1 MAERPRVVIAL
12 PDPSESATVAEW
24 VVAEGLEPV
33 RRPTVKSAAEE
44 MSARAFDLLIVDAL
58 FALRDGLHA
67 GPRGRNPLMPTV
79 VVGDA
84 TAVGADALRRR
95 AMYLNRPLDRAILVC
110 TVSMAILDGRPTR
123 RSPRKLV
130 NRFNAIV
137 NGVPSHIIDVSNEGL
152 RLEIPPGRRSTPPP
166 YFNVR
171 VPDMGVAVIVQR
183 MWARTWPTE
192 GRLDV
197 LRCGGALAQNRQAA
211 EQGWRHFVDTIPVA
225 GEKGSLSWLQVR

>member
-12 PDPSESATVAEW
+12 PDSAESATVSEW
-24 VVAEGLEPV
+24 LLTEGLEPV
-33 RRPTVKSAAEE
+33 RRPTVKAAADE
-44 MSARAFDLLIVDAL
+44 MSARPFDLLIVDAL
-58 FALRDGLHA
+58 FALRHGLHA
-67 GPRGRNPLMPTV
+67 GPRGRNPLTPTV
-79 VVGDA
+79 VIGDS

-95 AMYLNRPLDRAILVC
+95 AMYLNRPVDRAILVC

-123 RSPRKLV
+123 RSPRKPV

-171 VPDMGVAVIVQR
+171 VPDMGVGVIVQR
-183 MWARTWPTE
+183 MWARTWPTQ

-197 LRCGGALAQNRQAA
+197 LRCGGALSQNRLAA
-211 EQGWRHFVDTIPVA
+211 EQGWRHFVDTIPVS
-225 GEKGSLSWLQVR
+225 GESGSSSWLQVG